1 MRLLYTKPRLND
13 LSQGSRIAFARQFR
27 TMIQDEVSD
36 ILGLTGECKRRTMTR
51 YEKGDRNPKLKRLE
65 EISSILKVN
74 INSLKEYDFNNPIDV
89 VYILMWMEELIPNYV
104 IDVSKVPRVDEYYID
119 VVKKLVPNNKK

>member
-36 ILGLTGECKRRTMTR
+36 ILGLTGKCKRRTMTR
-51 YEKGDRNPKLKRLE
+51 YEN
-65 EISSILKVN
+65 
-74 INSLKEYDFNNPIDV
+74 
-89 VYILMWMEELIPNYV
+89 
-104 IDVSKVPRVDEYYID
+104 
-119 VVKKLVPNNKK
+119 